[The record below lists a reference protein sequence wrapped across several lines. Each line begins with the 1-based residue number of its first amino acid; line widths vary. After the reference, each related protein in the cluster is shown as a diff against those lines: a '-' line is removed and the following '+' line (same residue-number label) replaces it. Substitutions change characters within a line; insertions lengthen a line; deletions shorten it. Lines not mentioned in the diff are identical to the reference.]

1 MSCTNILS
9 AGTGDPSGGAN
20 EPTGLATLK
29 VPESAH
35 VCCQARSICPAS
47 SAV

>member
-9 AGTGDPSGGAN
+9 AGTGDPSCGAS
-20 EPTGLATLK
+20 EPTGFGTLN
-29 VPESAH
+29 VPDWSH
-35 VCCQARSICPAS
+35 VCCQVRSISPAS

>member
-9 AGTGDPSGGAN
+9 AGTGTPSAAAN
-20 EPTGLATLK
+20 EPTGLGTLN

-35 VCCQARSICPAS
+35 LCCQAPSICPAS